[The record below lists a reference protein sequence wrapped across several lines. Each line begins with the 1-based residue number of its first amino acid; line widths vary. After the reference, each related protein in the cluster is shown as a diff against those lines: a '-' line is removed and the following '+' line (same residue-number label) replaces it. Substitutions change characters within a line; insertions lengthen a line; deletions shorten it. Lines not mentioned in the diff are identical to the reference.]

1 MLALN
6 RKLYRD
12 LWKIKGQALAISM
25 VIGVGV
31 LMFIMYLSA
40 FDSLQITRSE
50 YYERQRFGHVF
61 ASLKRAPLALR
72 NQIAAI
78 PGVSQAEPRV
88 VVDVQMQVAG
98 VSEPATAR
106 LVSVPMD
113 RRPSVNDI
121 ALVKGRFIEAGRANE
136 VIASENFVEANELE
150 IGDSVRVVLN
160 GRLRDLEIVG
170 VGLSPEYIYTI
181 RPGELIPD
189 DRRFGVF
196 WMERR
201 ALAAAFD
208 MEGGFNDVS
217 LLLMPQTRPEEVI
230 ATLDALLEPYGGWG
244 AIPRALQLSHWSVEN
259 ELQGIQVA
267 GFAIPAVFL
276 AVAVFLLHVVLHRIV
291 AVQREQVATLKAL
304 GYPNRTI
311 AAHYTWWG
319 LAISVAGTILGTVL
333 GAALGRSLMAIYN
346 QYYRFPSLEYHLDAR
361 VVAGAVLI
369 GVAAAILGANSAVRQ
384 AVRLQPAEA
393 MRPLPPAK
401 YRPSLAER
409 LGLQALLSQ
418 AARIILRNIER
429 QPGRSMITVG
439 GIACSLGILILGIFM
454 IDSIDLMLD
463 VQFAKAQRHDVQ
475 LTFAE
480 PVSPGGIHE
489 LQRMPG
495 VILAE
500 PVRSVPARL
509 RSAHR
514 ERQLAITGLPAASH
528 LYRVIDVR
536 TMESVH
542 LPENGLVLT
551 SGLAEILD
559 VQAGDTVSVEVL
571 VGNRPVR
578 QVAVRGV
585 VQQFMGLAAY
595 MEINALRRLLREGPT
610 LSAGYLTVDTAQLAA
625 LLRKVKLT
633 PAVAGTGLK
642 AAVLESFNETF
653 GQNLGTMI
661 FFNVLFASIIAFGV
675 VYNAARVSL
684 AERSRELASLR
695 VMGFTRREISAI
707 LLGELGVLALLALPL
722 GLLAGYGLSSL
733 VVKALQTELYA
744 LPFTANPQTYA
755 WCALTILGATAISG
769 LIVRRK
775 LDHLDL
781 LEVLK
786 AKE

>member
-1 MLALN
+1 MTGRRA
-6 RKLYRD
+6 R
-12 LWKIKGQALAISM
+12 G
-25 VIGVGV
+25 
-31 LMFIMYLSA
+31 
-40 FDSLQITRSE
+40 RSD
-50 YYERQRFGHVF
+50 
-61 ASLKRAPLALR
+61 LALR

-78 PGVSQAEPRV
+78 PGVSQAEARV

-136 VIASENFVEANELE
+136 VIASENFVEANELD